1 MKQALAILFLS
12 VETVLFFLAS
22 LVHFGILAQGFE
34 HTKAGTAEAVIG
46 AVLLI
51 ALLWTLSRRTLSM
64 AALVAQGFA
73 LLGTLVGV
81 TMIAIGVGPQ
91 TTGDIVFHMLLIVFL
106 VTGLIMTMREIK
118 RRA

>member
-22 LVHFGILAQGFE
+22 LVHFGIL
-34 HTKAGTAEAVIG
+34 
-46 AVLLI
+46 
-51 ALLWTLSRRTLSM
+51 
-64 AALVAQGFA
+64 AQGFA

-91 TTGDIVFHMLLIVFL
+91 TTGDIVFHMLLIVLL